1 MDFSKLKDFAQK
13 AQEQASKGLDAAMT
27 AAQGVAEDV
36 KGKVTTFTT
45 EDLLPIMD
53 KCQNY
58 FSEHDLN
65 QKLTNVAKT
74 VGAGLVYPVLLLFE
88 LLKSAEVDNTQK
100 AMIIGALGYF
110 IFPLDLIPDAIPG
123 GGFADDLA
131 ALTFVIKA
139 TAANISDTIRV
150 HTKEQLHEWLGEY
163 DEKLTQTMD
172 TIIEGVKNIDFRK

>member
-1 MDFSKLKDFAQK
+1 MDFSKLKGFAQK
-13 AQEQASKGLDAAMT
+13 AQEQASKGLDAAKT

-53 KCQNY
+53 KYQNY

-88 LLKSAEVDNTQK
+88 LLKSAEVDNSQK

-110 IFPLDLIPDAIPG
+110 IFPMDLIADMIP

-131 ALTFVIKA
+131 ALTFVVKA
-139 TAANISDTIRV
+139 TAANISDTIRL

>member
-1 MDFSKLKDFAQK
+1 MDFSKLKGFAQK
-13 AQEQASKGLDAAMT
+13 AQEQASKGLDAAKT

-88 LLKSAEVDNTQK
+88 LLKSAEVDNSQK

-110 IFPLDLIPDAIPG
+110 IVPMDMIAALIP

-131 ALTFVIKA
+131 ALTFVVKA
-139 TAANISDTIRV
+139 TAANISDTIRL